1 MKQNSVSRRKSPA
14 AQNSVLSRHS
24 PWPMLI
30 VSILCFAFLTVL
42 QPVYAHAPSDILL
55 DYDLDSQTLQ
65 VTLVHTVS
73 DPTTHYVYR
82 IQISLHDNVATYEY
96 ESQPTDSRFTCQFV
110 LPASPGDTVE
120 VKADCNL
127 SGSISGLLIIGG
139 PIAVRS
145 VPELW
150 PFHAGLMVSGLVLAL
165 VAANS
170 AVNKTPKT
178 SWLRVHKVVGI
189 LGVVLIVC
197 GLSLALYMV
206 SAGGGP
212 HLRVYHAYFGIVT
225 LLLTILTPV
234 VGIVS
239 LKRRPPSPGIRRTH
253 IWLSRITIV
262 LLIVTLTSGM
272 IQAGLI

>member
-1 MKQNSVSRRKSPA
+1 MNKDSVSSRESR
-14 AQNSVLSRHS
+14 QNPGSSRCS

-30 VSILCFAFLTVL
+30 MSILCVAFLAVL
-42 QPVYAHAPSDILL
+42 QPVYAHPPSDILL

-73 DPTTHYVYR
+73 DPATHYVYR
-82 IQISLHDNVATYEY
+82 IQISLHGNVTTYEY
-96 ESQPTDSRFTCQFV
+96 ESQPTDSRFTYQFV

-139 PIAVRS
+139 PTAVHS

-150 PFHAGLMVSGLVLAL
+150 PFHAALMVSGLFLAIL
-165 VAANS
+165 AANS
-170 AVNKTPKT
+170 ATRRTPKT
-178 SWLRVHKVVGI
+178 AWLRVHKVVGI
-189 LGVVLIVC
+189 VGVILVVC

-206 SAGGGP
+206 SATGGP
-212 HLRVYHAYFGIVT
+212 HFKVYHAHLGIIT
-225 LLLTILTPV
+225 LIFTVLTPA

-239 LKRRPPSPGIRRTH
+239 LKRRPPSPGIRKTH
-253 IWLSRITIV
+253 IWISRITLV